1 MELACCPRDECAM
14 SLAKR
19 FEELEVW
26 QAAQDF
32 AVQLYSFFGPD
43 SPASRDFAFV
53 SQIRAAVVS
62 ISNNIAEGF
71 ECSSSREFERF
82 LVIAIRS
89 CGEVRSMLWL
99 APRLEYLLADQAAQ
113 LRDTAEVLS
122 KRIAALIRSL
132 NG

>member
-1 MELACCPRDECAM
+1 M

-26 QAAQDF
+26 QTAQDL
-32 AVQLYSFFGPD
+32 AVRLYAFFGPD
-43 SPASRDFAFV
+43 NPASRDFAFV
-53 SQIRAAVVS
+53 NQIRAAVVS

-82 LVIAIRS
+82 LVIAKRS

-99 APRLEYLLADQAAQ
+99 APRLEYLHTDQAAQ
-113 LRDTAEVLS
+113 LRESAEVLS

-132 NG
+132 ND